1 MATKTTKTQASDK
14 DFMATSLLSF
24 LFGYLG
30 IDRFYLGYTGLGF
43 LKLITLGGF
52 GIWYWVDLIL
62 ILTGAMKDK
71 KGQPLAN
78 RQQKLKPTLIIIGV
92 IYACMAV
99 VYIWASASH
108 PELSGSNNDV
118 DKLQQSVHDLN

>member
-1 MATKTTKTQASDK
+1 MAKKTVESNK

-30 IDRFYLGYTGLGF
+30 VDRFYLGYTGLGV
-43 LKLITLGGF
+43 LKLVTLGGF

-71 KGQPLAN
+71 KGLPLAN

-99 VYIWASASH
+99 AYIWAGTSH
-108 PELSGSNNDV
+108 PELNGSNSDV